1 VSCTWTAAR
10 RQLLAAVYQFWRQT
24 RVLVVGDG
32 ALRHIFAAVRVG
44 AHGYVS
50 SRATSEELFQ
60 AITRAT
66 EEQEFTLPERF
77 AASYRESVAGL
88 PSALEGRLAL
98 EELTPRE
105 RQIAVLMAE
114 GMTNREASAILY
126 ISIET
131 VKWHA
136 KNVLR
141 KLGVRNRAQL
151 AACWRAYTVKTDA
164 SVSLAAVSVPC

>member
-1 VSCTWTAAR
+1 
-10 RQLLAAVYQFWRQT
+10 VYQFWRQT

-98 EELTPRE
+98 EELPPRE